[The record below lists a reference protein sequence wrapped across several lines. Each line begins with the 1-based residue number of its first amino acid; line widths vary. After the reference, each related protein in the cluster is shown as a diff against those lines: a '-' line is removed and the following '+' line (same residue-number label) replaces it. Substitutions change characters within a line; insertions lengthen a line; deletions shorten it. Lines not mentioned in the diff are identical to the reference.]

1 MSNNTSNN
9 VLVTGASTGL
19 GRSAAL
25 LLAASGWQVYA
36 GVRKRADGASLQ
48 AEAEGELLPLELDV
62 TKPDSVA
69 AAIGQLAKATGG
81 ELHGLVNNAG
91 VYVGGPLELMRP
103 GEIDDTFAVNVIG
116 LLAVTRACLPL
127 LRAARG
133 RIVNISS
140 ISGLIAMPGVSAYAA
155 SKHAV
160 EAITDALR
168 VELHPF
174 GIEVIAVEP
183 GGIKTP
189 IWDKGAK
196 RDAEINEDEDAAE
209 VRKLYA
215 PLVKLLQKLNAKP
228 GGLPAEAVAKVVIDA
243 LESKRPKNRY
253 LVGKDAK
260 SIALLRR
267 LPDALRDRAIIAKV
281 WR

>member
-1 MSNNTSNN
+1 VSKT
-9 VLVTGASTGL
+9 VLITGASSGL
-19 GRSAAL
+19 GRSAGL
-25 LLAASGWQVYA
+25 LLAASGWRVYA

-62 TKPDSVA
+62 TRPASVA

-81 ELHGLVNNAG
+81 ELHGLINNAG

-140 ISGLIAMPGVSAYAA
+140 ISGLVAMPGVSAYAA

-174 GIEVIAVEP
+174 GIQVVAVEP
-183 GGIKTP
+183 GGIRTP
-189 IWDKGAK
+189 IWDKGAR
-196 RDAEINEDEDAAE
+196 RDAAINEDPDTAE
-209 VRKLYA
+209 LRRLYG

-228 GGLPAEAVAKVVIDA
+228 GGLPAEAVAKVVIEA